1 MKRLLLILGFLST
14 VFSMDITSGGKLS
27 KNQLAVDVRHYDIRL
42 KVDPKRKMISGH
54 VDIKIKII
62 DEVRFIELDLL
73 NQYFIS
79 KIMINGVT
87 TPFKHRDN
95 TIFVKAQDIEINSTV
110 LVTVQYKGTPSPNIC
125 GCGVRYISV
134 KKG

>member
-1 MKRLLLILGFLST
+1 MKRLLLILGFLSI
-14 VFSMDITSGGKLS
+14 VLSMDITSGGKLS

-95 TIFVKAQDIEINSTV
+95 TIFITV
-110 LVTVQYKGTPSPNIC
+110 SYTHLTLPTIY
-125 GCGVRYISV
+125 SV
-134 KKG
+134 

>member
-1 MKRLLLILGFLST
+1 
-14 VFSMDITSGGKLS
+14 
-27 KNQLAVDVRHYDIRL
+27 
-42 KVDPKRKMISGH
+42 MISGH

-95 TIFVKAQDIEINSTV
+95 TIFIKAQDIN
-110 LVTVQYKGTPSPNIC
+110 
-125 GCGVRYISV
+125 
-134 KKG
+134 